1 MGSIKIKDDL
11 YFVGVKDKDLLV
23 FDIIMKLENGTTYN
37 SYLIIDDK
45 ITLIDGVKQEFTEEY
60 INNIRGI
67 IGDKEIDYLIVN
79 HTEPDHTGAI
89 ERIIKEYENIT
100 IVAST
105 VGCGYLKKIIHRD
118 FNTMAVRDGD
128 ELCIGKRTL
137 KFLTTPLLHWPDTMF
152 TYCEELSALFTCD
165 AFGCHYCP
173 ENTMFNASGIEFSH
187 EFKLYYQIIM
197 SPFKKNILTAIDK
210 ISLLNY
216 DIILTSHGPI
226 LNSGAKLFVKLY
238 EEWSSNNDF
247 KGSKYIPVLYAS
259 AYGYTKDI
267 ANEIARGAESEG
279 YEVEVID
286 LSKHPVDDL
295 MPRIER
301 AAAIAVGSPTINQDA
316 VRCIWDCLA
325 RVQPTAIHG
334 TPALAFGSYGWS
346 GEAIDFIN
354 ERLTQLNFKPI
365 NTGYKVKF
373 KPTEDEIKKA
383 FEYGQKLANIHK
395 NNI

>member
-23 FDIIMKLENGTTYN
+23 FDIIMKLDKGTTYN
-37 SYLIIDDK
+37 AYLIIDEH
-45 ITLIDGVKQEFTEEY
+45 ITLVDGVKEEFTEEY
-60 INNIRGI
+60 INNIKEI
-67 IGDKEIDYLIVN
+67 IGDKKIDYFVVN
-79 HTEPDHTGAI
+79 HSEPDHTGSV
-89 ERIIKEYENIT
+89 ERIIREYKDIT
-100 IVAST
+100 VVASK
-105 VGCGYLKKIIHRD
+105 VGCGYLKKIIHSD
-118 FNTMAVRDGD
+118 FNLLAVNDND
-128 ELCIGKRTL
+128 SLSIGEKTL
-137 KFLTTPLLHWPDTMF
+137 KFITAPLLHWPDTMF
-152 TYCEELSALFTCD
+152 TYCKELSALFTCD

-173 ENTMFNASGIEFSH
+173 GNTMFNASGIEFSH
-187 EFKLYYQIIM
+187 EFKFYYDIIM

-210 ISLLNY
+210 IQNINY

-226 LNSGAKLFVKLY
+226 LNSRPDLFVKLY

-247 KGSKYIPVLYAS
+247 DGSRYIPVLYAS
-259 AYGYTKDI
+259 AYGYTRDI
-267 ANEIARGAESEG
+267 AYEIGRGAESEG
-279 YEVEVID
+279 YEVDVID
-286 LSKHPVDDL
+286 LSKHPLDDL

-354 ERLTQLNFKPI
+354 QRLNQLNFNPI
-365 NTGYKVKF
+365 DNGFKVKF
-373 KPTEDEIKKA
+373 KPTTEEKVLA
-383 FEYGQKLANIHK
+383 FEYGKQLANSHK